1 MKGAATA
8 NTSYSYVHTVDVPI
22 TGIALG
28 LEGAKVAEATGTITS
43 SGAKLVFVAGLER
56 WYADPA

>member
-1 MKGAATA
+1 MKGAAAA

-28 LEGAKVAEATGTITS
+28 IEGAKIAEATGTITA
-43 SGAKLVFVAGLER
+43 SGAKLVFVAGVER
-56 WYADPA
+56 WYSDPA